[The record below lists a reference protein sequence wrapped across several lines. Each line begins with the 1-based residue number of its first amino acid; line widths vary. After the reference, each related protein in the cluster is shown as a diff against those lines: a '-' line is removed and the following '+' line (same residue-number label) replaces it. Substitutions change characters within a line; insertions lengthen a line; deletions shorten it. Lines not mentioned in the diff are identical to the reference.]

1 MSKEFFE
8 KNRLILDKIKA
19 KFPNNIK
26 KLGDPLDDPILSPYT
41 YPFIFLADRDP
52 TGYEPNI
59 YTGFAGLIL
68 IWKNE
73 TTGDFFI
80 SPDNTASP
88 LIWNKIITDVNI
100 NSVLYKVT
108 GIATL
113 SLGSTAVLCPSIA
126 TDDII
131 QVNYKTASGIPG
143 AIFVSSVTPGTGF
156 TVQSTSLLDT
166 GVIQWRILN

>member
-8 KNRLILDKIKA
+8 KNRLILDKI
-19 KFPNNIK
+19 
-26 KLGDPLDDPILSPYT
+26 
-41 YPFIFLADRDP
+41 
-52 TGYEPNI
+52 
-59 YTGFAGLIL
+59 
-68 IWKNE
+68 
-73 TTGDFFI
+73 
-80 SPDNTASP
+80 TASP

-113 SLGSTAVLCPSIA
+113 SLGSIAVSCPSIA
-126 TDDII
+126 TNDII
-131 QVNYKTASGIPG
+131 ELHYQTASGIPG

-166 GVIQWRILN
+166 GVFQWNILNQQNNNEIAIFV